1 VEQSILIS
9 LTLISQAFA
18 VLRPLFPVKAAPPFS
33 GETIVI
39 GDDLVWG
46 SAKEAPGYN
55 RELVTVLDVRGNAS
69 LNGYLDP
76 VLVNGFVPTIGQSF
90 TLNRDGVDLVI
101 HELVGDVIMIGRA
114 PLNHIVIDHPTVS
127 AQHAILARVAD
138 SYQLKDLHSTNGIQ
152 INGVSIT
159 DAELKDG
166 DKIRFGSVVAIFVGC
181 RRKG

>member
-55 RELVTVLDVRGNAS
+55 RELVTVLDVRGNAN

-90 TLNRDGVDLVI
+90 TLY
-101 HELVGDVIMIGRA
+101 EL
-114 PLNHIVIDHPTVS
+114 PLT
-127 AQHAILARVAD
+127 
-138 SYQLKDLHSTNGIQ
+138 
-152 INGVSIT
+152 
-159 DAELKDG
+159 
-166 DKIRFGSVVAIFVGC
+166 
-181 RRKG
+181 